1 MSSEFAKVDSLGKFI
16 DAVSEL
22 RGFWGLPKHKE
33 LWFRGEAQDYG
44 DTILRPEL
52 YRPVKGKPLK
62 PISKLLSIE
71 NHLSDEFRRNAVEYV
86 PTSDDWDWD
95 SYFLMQHHECPTRLL
110 DWSDGALMA
119 MHFALRDK
127 KHDDKDARVYVLA
140 VDRLNEQLKQLP
152 DVQIAKAAWKDL
164 AAKRPSYE
172 LDEDLWEGSYLPSDD
187 DDRAELNVPRP
198 PLILDFPHITRRIA
212 QQIYRVRDGTQLAIR
227 RIHKDG
233 HDHQVDPHSK
243 RTPTNNQARIE
254 RLRPYGIGYLSR
266 FGRTG
271 TRNEA
276 ALGRSEGCSRRE
288 RLIFTRNPQILHG
301 RSDCAKTIRETRPVP
316 FGACIPLGAT

>member
-33 LWFRGEAQDYG
+33 LWFRGEAQEYVG
-44 DTILRPEL
+44 TILRPEL

-212 QQIYRVRDGTQLAIR
+212 AQR
-227 RIHKDG
+227 
-233 HDHQVDPHSK
+233 
-243 RTPTNNQARIE
+243 
-254 RLRPYGIGYLSR
+254 SR
-266 FGRTG
+266 FIVFG
-271 TRNEA
+271 TEPNWLSDEFTKTDTTIKLIRIPKEHRPTIRQELRDCGVTESVIYPDLDG
-276 ALGRSEGCSRRE
+276 LGREMKQLWEDRRAAPE
-288 RLIFTRNPQILHG
+288 EN
-301 RSDCAKTIRETRPVP
+301 A
-316 FGACIPLGAT
+316 